1 MDYLRFSL
9 SSFFLST
16 LSTMEINLR
25 LILPCRLH
33 ESAPRNLCALV
44 ATLFS
49 VENKRFSSLD
59 LRHEIN
65 SSTGLPRSIDHS
77 RPRQPFNDPCRI
89 SADHNAER
97 FQVQCSSS
105 RVKCL
110 VPFVWNQIE
119 TDPSSDFDGS
129 SRICVLFGRIMGKL
143 IDLEVIFLWE
153 DNYIWI
159 YIRKMILE
167 GM

>member
-25 LILPCRLH
+25 LILPCH

-59 LRHEIN
+59 LRHETN

-89 SADHNAER
+89 SANHNAER

-110 VPFVWNQIE
+110 VPVFGIK
-119 TDPSSDFDGS
+119 SK
-129 SRICVLFGRIMGKL
+129 RILR
-143 IDLEVIFLWE
+143 VILMVPVESVCCLGELWE
-153 DNYIWI
+153 N
-159 YIRKMILE
+159 
-167 GM
+167 

>member
-110 VPFVWNQIE
+110 VPVFGIK
-119 TDPSSDFDGS
+119 SK
-129 SRICVLFGRIMGKL
+129 RILRVILMVPVESVFGRIMGEL

>member
-25 LILPCRLH
+25 LILPCH

-59 LRHEIN
+59 LRHETN

-89 SADHNAER
+89 SANHNAER

-110 VPFVWNQIE
+110 VPVFGIK
-119 TDPSSDFDGS
+119 SK
-129 SRICVLFGRIMGKL
+129 RILRVILMVPVESVFGRIMGEL
-143 IDLEVIFLWE
+143 IDLEVIFLV
-153 DNYIWI
+153 
-159 YIRKMILE
+159 RR
-167 GM
+167 